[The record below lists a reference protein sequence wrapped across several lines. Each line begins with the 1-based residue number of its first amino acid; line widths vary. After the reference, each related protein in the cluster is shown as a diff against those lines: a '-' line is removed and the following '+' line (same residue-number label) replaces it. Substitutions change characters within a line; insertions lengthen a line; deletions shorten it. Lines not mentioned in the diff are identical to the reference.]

1 MQERKCPD
9 FRKNGSCCVYL
20 WVKFSIQNVV
30 LRVSRRK
37 NKVFQL
43 GFFFLRFWRNIYQ
56 SVLGPRKF
64 PSTEKIVVDRLHS
77 GIILFPKRSILNVCQ
92 YSEYVCLDNC
102 SVICTVTLFYV
113 LYQIHPKFWHLQ
125 NFIYSGICRH
135 IQAYSALWRHIQAYW
150 GIIKAYSAP
159 CATLAYSQLCHIHIQ
174 NLVKLW
180 PNIFR
185 IPPLSEQF
193 IQTLIQAYSEPCV
206 TQYLHIQNPGIF
218 IPCFHYTG

>member
-1 MQERKCPD
+1 MQERTCPD

-43 GFFFLRFWRNIYQ
+43 GFFFLAFLTKYLSKCTRSTKISFHWKNCRWALALRHYSFCKTLHLKCLTVFWI
-56 SVLGPRKF
+56 
-64 PSTEKIVVDRLHS
+64 RLS
-77 GIILFPKRSILNVCQ
+77 
-92 YSEYVCLDNC
+92 DNC

-113 LYQIHPKFWHLQ
+113 LYQIHPKFWHIQ